1 MFELLLPSLLSF
13 ALASLII
20 EAIPGPNQTYL
31 AALTLQHGLRAGLAA
46 VAGIALGLSI
56 YGLAATLGVA
66 TLIEQSPLLYGVLR
80 WTGVLYF
87 LWLAW
92 QNWRGEEDG
101 AAKAAEEGET
111 GRMAFR
117 RGLITNLLNPKAAIF
132 YVAVL
137 PGFIVQGGGPVLWQ
151 TFLLSTVFVSVAT
164 FTHLVV
170 VFAAGR
176 LRVCL
181 EDPEWRRP
189 VRRGLALLLAGVAV
203 WFAVSTAR

>member
-1 MFELLLPSLLSF
+1 MLELLLPSLLSF

-46 VAGIALGLSI
+46 VAGIALGLSV

-80 WTGVLYF
+80 WAGVFYF
-87 LWLAW
+87 FWLAW
-92 QNWRGEEDG
+92 ENWRGEEKADLAIADG
-101 AAKAAEEGET
+101 QTE
-111 GRMAFR
+111 RMAFR

-132 YVAVL
+132 YIVVL
-137 PGFIVQGGGPVLWQ
+137 PGFVVEGGGPVLWQ
-151 TFLLSTVFVSVAT
+151 TFLLSSVFVSVAT

-170 VFAAGR
+170 VFAASR
-176 LRVCL
+176 LQIYL
-181 EDPEWRRP
+181 ADPAWRKP
-189 VRRGLALLLAGVAV
+189 VRRALAALLALVAI
-203 WFAVSTAR
+203 WFAISTAR

>member
-1 MFELLLPSLLSF
+1 MLDLLLPSLLSF

-31 AALTLQHGLRAGLAA
+31 AALTLQHGLRAGLSA

-80 WTGVLYF
+80 WTGVVYF

-92 QNWRGEEDG
+92 ENWRGEEGDTAE
-101 AAKAAEEGET
+101 AAKQGEAERT
-111 GRMAFR
+111 AFR

-137 PGFIVQGGGPVLWQ
+137 PGFIVNGAGHVLWQ
-151 TFLLSTVFVSVAT
+151 TFLLSTVFVTVAT

-170 VFAAGR
+170 VFAASR
-176 LRVCL
+176 LQGYL
-181 EDPEWRRP
+181 TDPEWRQP

-203 WFAVSTAR
+203 WFAFSTAR

>member
-1 MFELLLPSLLSF
+1 VLELLLPSLLSF

-66 TLIEQSPLLYGVLR
+66 TLIDQSPLLYGILR
-80 WTGVLYF
+80 WTGILYF

-92 QNWRGEEDG
+92 DNWRGEEANAEQ
-101 AAKAAEEGET
+101 AAQEGEAERT
-111 GRMAFR
+111 GFR

-132 YVAVL
+132 YVALL
-137 PGFIVQGGGPVLWQ
+137 PGYIMPGGGPVLWQ
-151 TFLLSTVFVSVAT
+151 TFLLSAVFVTVAT

-170 VFAAGR
+170 VFAASR
-176 LRVCL
+176 LQTYL
-181 EDPEWRRP
+181 TDPEWRQP
-189 VRRGLALLLAGVAV
+189 VRRGLALLLAAVAI
-203 WFAVSTAR
+203 WFAFSTAR

>member
-1 MFELLLPSLLSF
+1 MLELLLPSLLSF

-46 VAGIALGLSI
+46 ITGIALGLSA
-56 YGLAATLGVA
+56 YGLAATLGIA
-66 TLIEQSPLLYGVLR
+66 ALIDQSPMLYSVLR
-80 WTGVLYF
+80 WTGIVYF

-92 QNWRGEEDG
+92 ESWRGEGNAEPEQGADG
-101 AAKAAEEGET
+101 KME
-111 GRMAFR
+111 RMAFQ

-137 PGFIVQGGGPVLWQ
+137 PGFIVEAAGPVIWQ
-151 TFLLSTVFVSVAT
+151 TFLLSAVFVSVAT

-170 VFAAGR
+170 VFAASR
-176 LRVCL
+176 LQAYL
-181 EDPEWRRP
+181 SDPAWRTL
-189 VRRGLALLLAGVAV
+189 VRRALAVLLAMVAV
-203 WFAVSTAR
+203 WFAISTAR